1 MKVLKYERVY
11 NVDETVP
18 ALAKVGIMCLKDKSA
33 FDCPY

>member
-18 ALAKVGIMCLKDKSA
+18 ALANVGTMCLQEKSV
-33 FDCPY
+33 FNSPH